1 MVPAMA
7 ETATLSKA
15 DKRLRDE
22 LAERLLRRE
31 AKIAEDLRLIDEDK
45 DALRKLS
52 EDAGEGFKVEIAGLG
67 TVEVKAGRAA
77 EITGTSPQLIVGG
90 FLGLTPARQR
100 KLVEDGLVEIVDV
113 VKRAAKPSVT
123 VRL

>member
-1 MVPAMA
+1 MA
-7 ETATLSKA
+7 ETLTKA
-15 DKRLRDE
+15 DLRKRDE

-52 EDAGEGFKVEIAGLG
+52 EEAGEGFKVDIAGLG

-77 EITGTSPQLIVGG
+77 EITGTSPQLIVAA
-90 FLGLTPARQR
+90 FLALTEGRR
-100 KLVEDGLVEIVDV
+100 KKLEDDGLVEIVDV
-113 VKRAAKPSVT
+113 VKKAARPSVT

>member
-1 MVPAMA
+1 MA
-7 ETATLSKA
+7 EALTKA
-15 DKRLRDE
+15 DLRRRDE
-22 LAERLLRRE
+22 LAARLLSRE

-45 DALRKLS
+45 DALRALS
-52 EDAGEGFKVEIAGLG
+52 EKAGEGFKIEIAGLG

-77 EITGTSPQLIVGG
+77 EVTGTSPQLVVAA
-90 FLGLTPARQR
+90 FLKRSEASRK